1 MAFQFEYNE
10 TTAKE
15 AGSPDFKP
23 VPNGIYNLSIVKA
36 EEYMTKEKEGKPSH
50 RAGKLEFIIEDGDH
64 QKQHLFV
71 NYIGIEKNP
80 ANLHAL
86 YKMAKMTSLNE
97 MADFIGHSIR
107 AAVLVKKDKGS
118 TDPSTGK
125 VYPPKLINE
134 VVFSLEE
141 PEKLV
146 KGAPV
151 LTEDKADSEKPV
163 DKSDSWT

>member
-23 VPNGIYNLSIVKA
+23 VPNGVYNLSIVKA
-36 EEYMTKEKEGKPSH
+36 EEYMTKGSADKPSH
-50 RAGKLEFIIEDGDH
+50 RAGRLEFIIEDGEH
-64 QKQHLFV
+64 EKQHLFV

-97 MADFIGHSIR
+97 MSDFIGHSIR
-107 AAVLVKKDKGS
+107 AAVVVKKEKES
-118 TDPSTGK
+118 TDKATGK
-125 VYPPKLINE
+125 IYPAKLVNTIL
-134 VVFSLEE
+134 FSLEE

-151 LTEDKADSEKPV
+151 LTEDKVDSEKPV